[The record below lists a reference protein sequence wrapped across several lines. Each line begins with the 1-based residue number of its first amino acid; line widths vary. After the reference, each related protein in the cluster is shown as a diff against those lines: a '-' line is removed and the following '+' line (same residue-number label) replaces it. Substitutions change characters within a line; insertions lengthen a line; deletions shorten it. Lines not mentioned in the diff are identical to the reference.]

1 MSAVEDLRKA
11 REAVYGGVWTWER
24 HGDGWALYVNRGLPL
39 DPTET
44 GPFVSRQHGLNILTV
59 GADGFD
65 RYGEPL
71 RAFIVAAAEKVPML
85 KAERDAERLAWA
97 RYVRAERAAMCA
109 KRDGGG
115 LDDWHAEQADAEHEA
130 AKQALLALG
139 VDVDSLSG
147 AT

>member
-1 MSAVEDLRKA
+1 MSAIDDLSGA
-11 REAVYGGVWTWER
+11 RAAVYGGVWSWER
-24 HGDGWALYVNRGLPL
+24 HGDGWALYVNRCEPI
-39 DPTET
+39 DPDMPRGFGNE
-44 GPFVSRQHGLNILTV
+44 QHGLNILTV